1 MGFAAFGIESE
12 PGLELEAD
20 GTDGTEPGSAD
31 GPAPDPVDGAPLPL
45 ALAELL
51 ADVPISR

>member
-1 MGFAAFGIESE
+1 MDVPE
-12 PGLELEAD
+12 P
-20 GTDGTEPGSAD
+20 DGTEPGSAD

-51 ADVPISR
+51 NDDVPFPRLAQSG